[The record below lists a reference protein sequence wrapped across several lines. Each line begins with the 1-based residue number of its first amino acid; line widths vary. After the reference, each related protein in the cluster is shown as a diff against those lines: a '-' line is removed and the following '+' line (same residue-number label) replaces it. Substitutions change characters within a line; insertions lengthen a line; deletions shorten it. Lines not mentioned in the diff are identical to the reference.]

1 MIPTPEDLVSF
12 FNQPSKMEGVCYNFN
27 HHKLKLNIIRED
39 LLHEGIS
46 GNKFR
51 KLKHH
56 LLEYVTKASFS
67 GVVTFGGAYSNHI
80 AATAA
85 AGEIFN
91 IPTIGIIRGD
101 EEIASSNP
109 TLMKAKSC
117 GMKLLFVDRET
128 YRSRND
134 ISSFKLKYPELQNH
148 LWVPEGGS
156 GDAGYK
162 GVIDWFKSLS
172 LPENA
177 IVHIACGTGTTL
189 KGMMLAQPQLK
200 YRGYLAVKD
209 SSVQQELEN
218 LAVEHKINLKVSL
231 KFVGK
236 GYARI
241 SDALCENIQDFFQQT
256 GVKLDPVYTGKA
268 VMGTIDQMIHNNEME
283 VPNYFIH
290 TGGMQGWVGYPK
302 EEKQIFG

>member
-1 MIPTPEDLVSF
+1 MIATPEDLVSF
-12 FNQPSKMEGVCYNFN
+12 FNQPSKMEEVCYDFN

-80 AATAA
+80 AATAV

-109 TLMKAKSC
+109 TLKKAKSC
-117 GMKLLFVDRET
+117 GMKLIFVDRAT
-128 YRSRND
+128 YRERHEISR
-134 ISSFKLKYPELQNH
+134 FRLKYPELQNH

-156 GDAGYK
+156 GEAGCK
-162 GVIDWFKSLS
+162 GVIDWFAALDF
-172 LPENA
+172 PENT
-177 IVHIACGTGTTL
+177 IVHVACGTGTTL

-209 SSVQQELEN
+209 KSVQEELDR
-218 LAVEHKINLKVSL
+218 LASHHKINLKVFF

-241 SDALCENIQDFFQQT
+241 SNALCENIQDFFQQT

-268 VMGTIDQMIHNNEME
+268 VMGTLEQMIQSKEME
-283 VPNYFIH
+283 MPNFFIH